1 MKRALII
8 IAGILIIGVI
18 IIIKPAGK
26 TKPKGPAGGPK
37 TPTAVTFSIVRDT
50 LFTRSI
56 IVTGSLAPHD
66 MVRIAP
72 EIAGRITSLSFT
84 EGAKV
89 SKGQVLAKL
98 DDSEL
103 QAQLTKLKALLALAE
118 TNAKREQSL
127 LQGGGTSQELFE
139 RAENTVT
146 TLLADISVVKAAI
159 AKTIIRAPFAGT
171 IGIKQLSKGSYVSP
185 GSVITE
191 LVNTSPIRI
200 EASIPERYGMNLKK
214 GMMIQFR
221 QAGNPAIHEAMIH
234 AINPMIDN
242 ATRTISIIALH
253 KNSRNEFK
261 PGAFAEIILPMSQ
274 PEPTILIP
282 TEAAVP
288 DIRGLRVF
296 VLRNGKAIPQP
307 IVTGM
312 RTDASL
318 EIIRGLSIGDSLI
331 ISGASVVK
339 PKASVI
345 AKPYRN

>member
-1 MKRALII
+1 VKRALII

-26 TKPKGPAGGPK
+26 TKSKGPAGGPK

-72 EIAGRITSLSFT
+72 EIAGRITSVSFT

-89 SKGQVLAKL
+89 SQGQVLAKL

-146 TLLADISVVKAAI
+146 TLLADIAVVKAAI
-159 AKTIIRAPFAGT
+159 AKTIIKAPFAGT
-171 IGIKQLSKGSYVSP
+171 VGIKQLSKGSYVSP

-191 LVNTSPIRI
+191 LVNTTPIRI
-200 EASIPERYGMNLKK
+200 EASIPERHGMNLKK
-214 GMMIQFR
+214 GMKIQFR
-221 QAGNPAIHEAMIH
+221 QAGNPTIHEAVIH

-242 ATRTISIIALH
+242 ATRTISIIAVH
-253 KNSRNEFK
+253 KNSQNEFK

-307 IVTGM
+307 IITGM
-312 RTDASL
+312 RLDASL
-318 EIIRGLSIGDSLI
+318 EIVKGLSIGDSLI
-331 ISGASVVK
+331 ISGASLLK
-339 PKASVI
+339 PNSPVQ
-345 AKPYRN
+345 AKPHRN

>member
-1 MKRALII
+1 MKRVLII
-8 IAGILIIGVI
+8 IAGFVILGVI

-191 LVNTSPIRI
+191 LVNTQPIRI
-200 EASIPERYGMNLKK
+200 EASIPERYGLNLKK
-214 GMMIQFR
+214 GMTIQFR
-221 QAGNPAIHEAMIH
+221 QAGDSMLHDGVIH

-242 ATRTISIIALH
+242 LTRTIGIVALH
-253 KNSRNEFK
+253 NNSKQMFK
-261 PGAFAEIILPMSQ
+261 AGAFAEIILPMSN
-274 PEPTILIP
+274 PESTILIP

-296 VLRNGKAIPQP
+296 VFRDGKAVPRP
-307 IVTGM
+307 IITGM
-312 RTDASL
+312 RTNTSL
-318 EIIRGLSIGDSLI
+318 EIVKGLSIGDSLI
-331 ISGASVVK
+331 ISGASLVK
-339 PKASVI
+339 PNAPVQ
-345 AKPYRN
+345 AKPHRN

>member
-1 MKRALII
+1 MKRILII
-8 IAGILIIGVI
+8 IGAIVLLGLVI
-18 IIIKPAGK
+18 IFKPASK

-37 TPTAVTFSIVRDT
+37 TPTAVTYAIVRDT

-56 IVTGSLAPHD
+56 IATGSLAPHD

-72 EIAGRITSLSFT
+72 EIAGRIISVSFT

-89 SKGQVLAKL
+89 SQGQILARL

-127 LQGGGTSQELFE
+127 LQGGGTSKELFE

-146 TLLADISVVKAAI
+146 TLLADIAVVKAAI
-159 AKTIIRAPFAGT
+159 AKTIIKAPFAGT
-171 IGIKQLSKGSYVSP
+171 VGIKQLSRGSYVSP

-191 LVNTSPIRI
+191 LVNTQPIRI
-200 EASIPERYGMNLKK
+200 EASIPERYGINLKK
-214 GMMIQFR
+214 GMTIQFR
-221 QAGNPAIHEAMIH
+221 QAGDSILHEAFIH

-242 ATRTISIIALH
+242 TTRTIGIVALH
-253 KNSRNEFK
+253 KNAQNMFK
-261 PGAFAEIILPMSQ
+261 AGAFAEIILPMSK
-274 PEPTILIP
+274 PEPTILIS

-307 IVTGM
+307 ITTGM
-312 RTDASL
+312 RTNTSL
-318 EIIRGLSIGDSLI
+318 EIVKGLSIGDSLI
-331 ISGASVVK
+331 ISGASLVK
-339 PKASVI
+339 PNAPVL
-345 AKPYRN
+345 AKPHRN